1 MQTFLLTGD
10 WQFRQ
15 QDKKNWLPAQVPGC
29 VHSDLRRAELIP
41 DPFWGSN
48 ELQLAWIERADWT
61 YRRTFDVTDEMLQ
74 EQTIELVCDGL
85 DTLATVFVNG
95 QKIASTENMFIGYR
109 WPVKKHL
116 KNGANEIE
124 IRFANPMDYIE
135 ARRKKHNFAEWCDP
149 VGGSSNIRKEQCSFG
164 WDWGPRFPT
173 CGIYKAIYLEAWSGN
188 RLADV
193 YVEQHHASGKV
204 TLSIAPELTKKQN
217 AICRATLKLNDEIIA
232 QSEGEGALQIE
243 VENPQLWWP
252 NGLGK
257 QPLYDLEVELLSDS
271 KYEAKYGARA
281 SSPQVKNA
289 GKMPALHKKPVLNSK
304 NLRVGLRTIELDRH
318 ADQWGESFQ
327 FVVNGVPFFAK
338 GANWIPAHSFVN
350 EVTRADYDNL
360 LTSAVEAHMNML
372 RVWGG
377 GIYEMEE
384 FYDLCDEKG
393 ILVWQDF
400 MFACSLYPGD
410 EKFLKS
416 VESEARFQTKR
427 LRNRACLALWCGN
440 NELEQMPQ
448 EITATPERKAAYD
461 AVFYDILARVTK
473 ELNPQIAYW
482 PSSPHNPEGY
492 EKGFNNENAGDCHF
506 WDVWHARKPVKTY
519 ESKNFRFCSEFGM
532 QSYSSPEIAATFCNT
547 QDFNVF
553 GPAMENHQK
562 NGAGNLIILD
572 YISRLYRF
580 PKDFASLSYLSQLNQ
595 AYCMKVG
602 IEHFRRA
609 MPRTM
614 GALYWQLNDCWPVFS
629 WSSIEFGGKWK
640 ALHFAAQKFFAPAL
654 VSAHTLGDETVQYSS
669 NRVVSNIHEVNLY
682 TVYDGVE
689 PRRAQLQWTL
699 YHLDNRILKSGRKK
713 VNLHYGESILQQ
725 QLDFQK
731 EIDKHGRRAIYL
743 RVFLTDG
750 DELLSQN
757 TVFFTAPRYLE
768 FEKEKLAP
776 QIEKTGEATY
786 KLHFEAAQF
795 HHQVMFNLPNLP
807 FRASDNFFDLYPG
820 APHVVELKTDENFP
834 VAQLKKRL
842 EIMSY
847 ADSY

>member
-1 MQTFLLTGD
+1 MQKFSLTGD
-10 WQFRQ
+10 WQFKQ
-15 QDKKNWLPAQVPGC
+15 QGKKEWLAARVPGC
-29 VHSDLRRAELIP
+29 VHTDLHRAELIA

-48 ELQLAWIERADWT
+48 ELQLAWIERADWQ
-61 YRRTFDVTDEMLQ
+61 YRRTFALTDEMLQ
-74 EQTIELVCDGL
+74 AQNVELVCDGL

-116 KNGANEIE
+116 QTGKNEIE
-124 IRFANPMDYIE
+124 IRFANPIDYIE

-173 CGIYKAIYLEAWSGN
+173 CGIWKEIRLEMWTGN
-188 RLADV
+188 RIVDFC
-193 YVEQHHASGKV
+193 VEQHHAEGKV
-204 TLSIAPELTKKQN
+204 TLSVVTELAKKQN
-217 AICRATLKLNDEIIA
+217 AHCRAMLKFGDEIIA
-232 QSEGEGALQIE
+232 QSEGSGALQLTIA
-243 VENPQLWWP
+243 NPQLWWP
-252 NGLGK
+252 NGLGA
-257 QPLYDLEVELLSDS
+257 QPLYDLEVELLSGSEVSDS
-271 KYEAKYGARA
+271 KKIR
-281 SSPQVKNA
+281 
-289 GKMPALHKKPVLNSK
+289 L
-304 NLRVGLRTIELDRH
+304 GLRTIILDRH
-318 ADQWGESFQ
+318 ADEWGESFQ

-350 EVTRADYDNL
+350 EVSHSDYDNL
-360 LTSAVEAHMNML
+360 LSSAVEAHMNML

-377 GIYEMEE
+377 GIYEREE

-393 ILVWQDF
+393 IMVWQDF

-416 VESEARFQTKR
+416 VESEARYQTKR
-427 LRNRACLALWCGN
+427 LRHRACLALWCGN

-461 AVFYDILARVTK
+461 AIFYDILARVTN

-492 EKGFNNENAGDCHF
+492 EKGHNNENAGDCHF

-532 QSYSSPEIAATFCNT
+532 QSYSSPEIAATFCDP

-562 NGAGNLIILD
+562 NGAGNLIIFD

-580 PKDFASLSYLSQLNQ
+580 PKDFAGLSYLSQLNQ

-629 WSSIEFGGKWK
+629 WSSLEFGGKWK

-654 VSAHTLGDETVQYSS
+654 VSAHVPGDETVQYSS
-669 NRVVSNIHEVNLY
+669 NRVVSDIHEVNLH
-682 TVYDGVE
+682 TVYDGVKT
-689 PRRAQLQWTL
+689 RNAQLHWTL
-699 YHLDNRILKSGRKK
+699 YHLDNRVVKSGRQK
-713 VNLHYGESILQQ
+713 VTLRYGESILQQ

-731 EIDKHGRRAIYL
+731 EIDKYGRRALYL
-743 RVFLTDG
+743 RIFLTDG

-768 FEKEKLAP
+768 FEREKLMP
-776 QIEKTGEATY
+776 SIEKTGECCY
-786 KLHFEAAQF
+786 KLHFEAQQF
-795 HHQVMFNLPNLP
+795 HHQVMFNLPNAP
-807 FRASDNFFDLYPG
+807 SRASDNFFDLFPNV
-820 APHVVELKTDENFP
+820 PHFVELRTEENFS

-842 EIMSY
+842 NVMSY
-847 ADSY
+847 ADAY